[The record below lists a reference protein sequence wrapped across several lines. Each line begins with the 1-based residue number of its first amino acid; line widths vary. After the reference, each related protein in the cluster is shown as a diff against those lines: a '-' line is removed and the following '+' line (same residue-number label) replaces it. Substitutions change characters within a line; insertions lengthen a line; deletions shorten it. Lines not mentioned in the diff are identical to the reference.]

1 MDTVVFNIPP
11 TNFTL
16 RKKKFPPP
24 PPFEKNDLLNEK
36 NKKIEIIKFNI
47 IGIYPHDYIKTK
59 LYI

>member
-47 IGIYPHDYIKTK
+47 IGIYPHDYI
-59 LYI
+59 

>member
-16 RKKKFPPP
+16 RKKFPHPPP
-24 PPFEKNDLLNEK
+24 LKKNDLLNEK

-47 IGIYPHDYIKTK
+47 IGIYPHDYI
-59 LYI
+59 

>member
-16 RKKKFPPP
+16 IKKKSP

-47 IGIYPHDYIKTK
+47 IGIYPHDYI
-59 LYI
+59 

>member
-16 RKKKFPPP
+16 RKKNFHTP

-47 IGIYPHDYIKTK
+47 IGIYPHDYI
-59 LYI
+59 

>member
-16 RKKKFPPP
+16 RKKKFPH

-47 IGIYPHDYIKTK
+47 IGIYPHDYI
-59 LYI
+59 